1 MDFYELLGV
10 DRNAS
15 PEEIKRAYRSLARD
29 LHPDRNPDNP
39 EAEAKFKQ
47 VTAAYETLS
56 DTQRKAHYDRFG
68 TAGGPGSGGPGAG
81 GFDMGDLG
89 GLGDLLGSMFGGD
102 IGDMFGA
109 GRQSV
114 PPPGENLEVH
124 LTLDFEEAVF
134 GTQREIEVQTMVS
147 CDDCRATG
155 ASKGTMPVTC
165 QGCRG
170 VGQVRQV
177 RQSFMGQM
185 VTTMACPDCGGS
197 GERIEKPCRACHGRG
212 RMHETLSYSVK
223 IQPGISSGQ
232 ILQLAGK
239 GAVGERGGTPGNL
252 YIHIAVRPH
261 ERLRRDGDDL
271 LDELS
276 VPMTIAALGKQIRYE
291 TLDGEEKLEIK
302 PGTQSGHVIRI
313 RNKGVPK
320 RRGRGDLLVTIKV
333 DVPRNLTREQAHLLE
348 RLAEM
353 RGEDM
358 DAPNASIFRKLRNR
372 S

>member
-1 MDFYELLGV
+1 MDYYDLLEV
-10 DRNAS
+10 DRTAS
-15 PEEIKRAYRSLARD
+15 PEEIKKAYRRLARD
-29 LHPDRNPDNP
+29 LHPDKNPDNP

-47 VTAAYETLS
+47 VAAAYETLS
-56 DTQRKAHYDRFG
+56 DPQRKAHYDRFG
-68 TAGGPGSGGPGAG
+68 EAGQT

-89 GLGDLLGSMFGGD
+89 GLSDLLGSMFGGGN
-102 IGDMFGA
+102 IGDIFGA
-109 GRQSV
+109 RHSSG
-114 PPPGENLEVH
+114 PPPGENLEVQ
-124 LTLDFEEAVF
+124 LTLDFEEAIF

-147 CDDCRATG
+147 CDECKTTG
-155 ASKGTMPVTC
+155 AAKGTMSEVCTN
-165 QGCRG
+165 CRG
-170 VGQVRQV
+170 TGQTRQV

-185 VTTMACPDCGGS
+185 VTTMPCGDCGGL
-197 GERIEKPCRACHGRG
+197 GERIENPCQECRGRG
-212 RMHETLSYSVK
+212 RVGDIVSFTVK
-223 IQPGISSGQ
+223 IQPGIASGQ
-232 ILQLAGK
+232 ILHLAGK

-276 VPMTIAALGKQIRYE
+276 VPMTIAALGKQIQYE
-291 TLDGEEKLEIK
+291 TLDGEERLDIK

-353 RGEDM
+353 RGEDL
-358 DAPNASIFRKLRNR
+358 DSPDASIFRKLRSR

>member
-1 MDFYELLGV
+1 MDYYDLLEV
-10 DRNAS
+10 DRSAS
-15 PEEIKRAYRSLARD
+15 PEDIKKAYRRLARE

-47 VTAAYETLS
+47 IAAAYETLS
-56 DTQRKAHYDRFG
+56 DPQRKAHYDRFG
-68 TAGGPGSGGPGAG
+68 TADGAGAGAG
-81 GFDMGDLG
+81 GFGVGDLG

-109 GRQSV
+109 GHSRPAG

-124 LTLDFEEAVF
+124 LTLDFEEAIF

-147 CDDCRATG
+147 CDDCKATG

-185 VTTMACPDCGGS
+185 VTTTACPDCGGM
-197 GERIEKPCRACHGRG
+197 GERIENPCQACRGRG
-212 RMHETLSYSVK
+212 RAHDTLSYSVK
-223 IQPGISSGQ
+223 IQPGISAGQ

-276 VPMTIAALGKQIRYE
+276 VPMTVAALGSQIQYE

-353 RGEDM
+353 RGEDL
-358 DAPNASIFRKLRNR
+358 DSPDASIFQRLRGR
-372 S
+372 A